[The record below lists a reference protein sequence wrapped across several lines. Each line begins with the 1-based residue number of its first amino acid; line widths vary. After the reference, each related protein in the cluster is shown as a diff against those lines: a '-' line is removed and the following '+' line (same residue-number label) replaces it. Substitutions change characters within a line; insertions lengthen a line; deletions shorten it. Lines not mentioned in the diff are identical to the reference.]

1 MDPTAQFF
9 SKLKKLAVTLEAE
22 TAELQQTFENRNDD
36 DDDDD
41 SENTAKAMRAYHEL
55 NGEVGDL
62 KGQIQDQLAQ
72 QKTRASEVSGFID
85 ACRVM
90 QQKVTKDSHALRGHW
105 EKYGY
110 RAPRD
115 TQRPNKNKGQESEN
129 EDEAAGENE
138 TKSAEKD
145 EEGSQEEAGDGCAS
159 SPVGL
164 PPPVIDALR
173 TPQLSDFGL
182 SEMQLKRTLA
192 GAEWCAEVPPMPEM
206 SLPHPALNTP
216 APPPMPLT
224 PKCALR
230 MSDDDLQTPQM
241 HDFGITEHTMC
252 LNNDFT
258 MDLLRKNIEKPQRPS
273 LDEPVP
279 PAESLK
285 EGLFKKAADLE
296 SPEPP
301 VFCTPGLKIKKT
313 NSHRSPAEQGS
324 GDPESPGL
332 RGHLHTT
339 PEAPTFQT
347 PYVNRLV
354 STKKSAQPH
363 EPVDMQDDDDDDGH
377 ALKLPTRNG
386 ATGSKRTWEYDL
398 PELSFTSAEDK
409 PMPEMPNLESV
420 LGNSLQNRSAKIPK
434 KTSAYEKVTKGPT
447 VHSLELDGPT
457 QEFSLGTPRI
467 RMDYQDPSTPE
478 MPDLS
483 SVTQDICKL
492 VSQAQLK
499 KTEVAVVQPN
509 VRPKTI
515 KNSSVSLSVV
525 SESEFQS
532 LPSYLR
538 QMTLSNLNQ
547 AVHSINQ
554 FTAEFEG
561 EKTELQ
567 MEELRR
573 ITKVGTKTPVYILCL
588 TELKRLEH
596 VRGARNT
603 SVYKLSTRN

>member
-1 MDPTAQFF
+1 
-9 SKLKKLAVTLEAE
+9 
-22 TAELQQTFENRNDD
+22 
-36 DDDDD
+36 
-41 SENTAKAMRAYHEL
+41 MRAYHEL

-62 KGQIQDQLAQ
+62 KVRPDGNVTPDS
-72 QKTRASEVSGFID
+72 TRASEVSGFID

-115 TQRPNKNKGQESEN
+115 TQRPNT
-129 EDEAAGENE
+129 GENE

-145 EEGSQEEAGDGCAS
+145 EEGSQEEAGDDCAS

-258 MDLLRKNIEKPQRPS
+258 MDLLRKNIEKPQ
-273 LDEPVP
+273 
-279 PAESLK
+279 
-285 EGLFKKAADLE
+285 
-296 SPEPP
+296 
-301 VFCTPGLKIKKT
+301 
-313 NSHRSPAEQGS
+313 SHRSPAEQGS

-347 PYVNRLV
+347 PYVNRL
-354 STKKSAQPH
+354 
-363 EPVDMQDDDDDDGH
+363 DDDDDGH

-420 LGNSLQNRSAKIPK
+420 LGNSLQNVRS
-434 KTSAYEKVTKGPT
+434 SSVTKGPT

-483 SVTQDICKL
+483 SVTQDICKVKCQNRTYSFVL
-492 VSQAQLK
+492 ADSRQTHFCTTVPSK
-499 KTEVAVVQPN
+499 E
-509 VRPKTI
+509 
-515 KNSSVSLSVV
+515 NSFLSVV

-561 EKTELQ
+561 WFHIDI
-567 MEELRR
+567 LRR